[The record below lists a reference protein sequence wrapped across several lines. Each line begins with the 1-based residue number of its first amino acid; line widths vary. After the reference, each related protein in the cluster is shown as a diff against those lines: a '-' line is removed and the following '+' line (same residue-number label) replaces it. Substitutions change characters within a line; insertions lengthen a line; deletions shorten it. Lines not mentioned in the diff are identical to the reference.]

1 VSLAADTSDDGE
13 ASPSESECW
22 LPSVAPVDDVARA
35 DSSLGGGV
43 GGGRY
48 ACVGPP
54 PTAPMDTVALRGE
67 EPMPFGAT
75 ETGRSRADGAGKRV
89 AGHPEGEADR
99 GREDEESR
107 CTAVSGNGGSSAL
120 IMASREMYMLIS
132 EPTPPSV
139 GEVVGEHSVTS
150 RIGTIGNVG
159 GPEIGLVSREFRDHL
174 PRGGGDSPVKSLPC
188 CEGKSI
194 FK

>member
-1 VSLAADTSDDGE
+1 MSLAADTSDDSG

-22 LPSVAPVDDVARA
+22 LPSVAPADDVARA

-43 GGGRY
+43 GGGRC
-48 ACVGPP
+48 ACPP
-54 PTAPMDTVALRGE
+54 PTAPMDTAALRGE

-75 ETGRSRADGAGKRV
+75 VTGRSSAAGKRV
-89 AGHPEGEADR
+89 AGHPEGEVDR

-120 IMASREMYMLIS
+120 IMASLEMYMLIN

-159 GPEIGLVSREFRDHL
+159 GPEIGLGSREFRDHL

-194 FK
+194 LK